1 MNNEAISKLKTW
13 NILDYLKTEE
23 EIVEFL
29 EVAIEEAGD
38 DQEYIAHV
46 LDVVARARGMAKV
59 AKKAKLSKAT
69 LAGFFSKTGNHE
81 AESML
86 KIISALGLK
95 LKVA

>member
-1 MNNEAISKLKTW
+1 MKLPKGYTVF
-13 NILDYLKTEE
+13 DAAEYLKTED
-23 EIVEFL
+23 EIGYFL
-29 EVAIEEAGD
+29 DAAFAEGGD

-46 LDVVARARGMAKV
+46 LSIVARARGMAKV

-81 AESML
+81 FESML